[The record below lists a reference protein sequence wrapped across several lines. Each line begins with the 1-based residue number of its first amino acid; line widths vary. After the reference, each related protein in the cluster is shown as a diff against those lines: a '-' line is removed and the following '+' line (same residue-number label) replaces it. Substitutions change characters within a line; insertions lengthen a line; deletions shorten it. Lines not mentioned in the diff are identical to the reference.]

1 MEFASY
7 LNTYG
12 FLVLGSLLI
21 VFNLPVLAVV
31 GLSKEL
37 RTQYGVLIISLFNG
51 FLSGAV
57 SIAYGVF
64 RLSLIWNGT
73 DNELISVEQCFYNP
87 INLLLLWTFP
97 MCGLGLLLQSID
109 RFIVVCFPLKYFHH
123 NSKVTTVL
131 NVLAIVVNTV
141 VVVAVCISALR
152 QPHFSVNILCNN
164 KEMFSQEMLIFLI
177 ASRTVFALLSVLL
190 MFVVLIL
197 ITKHNRKG
205 TKNFLSDATLN
216 HFKSRQMKYTNTM
229 LISCIATILVFIL
242 PSMFAIVAV
251 LLDLPRQVTTWIRFV
266 NYLDSFNIAFLLIH
280 RQQMMDVPPGPSC
293 RRSTSAASLLNM
305 AADLEAQAASEIV
318 GMFRDVVNTM
328 THERFSVVDRTLV
341 MCSLKCLIGGY
352 LSFDEY
358 AQNLRRVIGE
368 HPCVSEE
375 ARQFVDAALPTL
387 RQRMRA
393 ANFFVNDVSVNQE
406 FGVFQHF
413 IDQEGHAVVAL
424 FATGMAECMFAI
436 QDNVH
441 VVCQNIINRTHEVQA
456 VNPALTSHE
465 PKIAPRP
472 PGSKVFRNLLVAVN
486 EVSLP
491 TMELSSMIAHLKC
504 LIVGL
509 IESRKFFQTLE
520 PLLAKLAFSF
530 PSIEM
535 VMLPHLLDGAIPS
548 LRRAMEI
555 EDVIVDG
562 CNINRELGVLVHD
575 PHGAP
580 LALLMVGNTESR
592 LGIAEE
598 VRNIVCHLMK
608 SVVRRPRV
616 SPKAS
621 NGSSSNGLIIAKD
634 APTASTAS
642 PRDGKE
648 LDVSIGED
656 SESVTTKMNKVQV
669 SDTNNNNTPSR
680 ARRNS
685 VRNRSTLWKERTKP
699 RCSMTGSSQETQV
712 NAMND
717 SPEELIT
724 KCARMFRD
732 VLYTVLDP
740 NNGYDEGVQR
750 TTLSYVK
757 RVISGLMESDM
768 FVVRIGQ
775 LLGEGCP
782 FVVEPNSA
790 RRIISRMSLFMRD
803 QELVVDGFNLN
814 QEAGVFVH
822 VIDEMGIQRMYVMC
836 EGLIEK
842 ANQIYVDV
850 TDM

>member
-1 MEFASY
+1 MVIVLCAHLGFSSPTTPDNRCSPTCDHNKICRPAGMNREFKFRCVDPNIWGLFDTACMQ
-7 LNTYG
+7 
-12 FLVLGSLLI
+12 
-21 VFNLPVLAVV
+21 LAYPKTFDQ
-31 GLSKEL
+31 LS
-37 RTQYGVLIISLFNG
+37 
-51 FLSGAV
+51 
-57 SIAYGVF
+57 
-64 RLSLIWNGT
+64 
-73 DNELISVEQCFYNP
+73 P
-87 INLLLLWTFP
+87 
-97 MCGLGLLLQSID
+97 
-109 RFIVVCFPLKYFHH
+109 
-123 NSKVTTVL
+123 
-131 NVLAIVVNTV
+131 
-141 VVVAVCISALR
+141 VVAVLYCLCWHLCGSSWAAYVFAASTIPPDYYKVMLAEYPNMS
-152 QPHFSVNILCNN
+152 QVFSLKLTC
-164 KEMFSQEMLIFLI
+164 LIDK
-177 ASRTVFALLSVLL
+177 SPQRTVMHYCSYIAFMADALLLPTLFGLCVYFLQNERKTAQISVTTYNLQRKITRNLSIITAVPLFFFTVPCMIMVVGFDIPHDYATVMMESAELL
-190 MFVVLIL
+190 MCSHDLIVSVVTLAIYQAYRRAVKDY
-197 ITKHNRKG
+197 TWKCVS
-205 TKNFLSDATLN
+205 FLVPATYR
-216 HFKSRQMKYTNTM
+216 S
-229 LISCIATILVFIL
+229 
-242 PSMFAIVAV
+242 VAE
-251 LLDLPRQVTTWIRFV
+251 
-266 NYLDSFNIAFLLIH
+266 
-280 RQQMMDVPPGPSC
+280 MMDVPPGPSC

-520 PLLAKLAFSF
+520 PLHAKLAFSF

-621 NGSSSNGLIIAKD
+621 NGSSSNGLITAKD

-642 PRDGKE
+642 ARDGKE
-648 LDVSIGED
+648 VDVSIGED
-656 SESVTTKMNKVQV
+656 SESVTTKINKTRV
-669 SDTNNNNTPSR
+669 SDTKNNNSPSR

-685 VRNRSTLWKERTKP
+685 VRNRSTVWKERTKP

-712 NAMND
+712 NAMID

-842 ANQIYVDV
+842 AHQIFVDV